1 MPTYSYQVQ
10 GPQGSTRSGLI
21 RAENISQAGAKA
33 RAGGGYLLNISP
45 TGATAGADLL
55 EKLRKL
61 NVESGPGLKDVL
73 GFTNQLAVMIKAGI
87 NIRNA
92 IDGIAEQTKK
102 QKFKGIIQQIKT
114 DVEAGVAFSDA
125 LAKHQKIFSP
135 LYINMVRASELSG
148 NLGRMLERIG
158 NYLEQQLETRSMIR
172 GALIYPAIIGFMA
185 VATTIFLLT
194 FVLPRFMTIFAG
206 REDILPTPTKMLIAT
221 SQFMRTYWYAL
232 LGVLALLVW
241 GFLMA
246 IRTKR
251 GRLIWDTVKLKV
263 PLFRTMFRAL
273 YITRGLHTMGELVN
287 AGVPMLDTLHITGQV
302 CGNVLYK
309 NMWDKVHTAVKQGEK
324 IANPLRSQA
333 LLPSSVVQMVS
344 AGEDSGNLGEVM
356 RDVSQYYAKELRS
369 TIKAVTAMIEPLMI
383 VVMGFLVGFIAM
395 SIILPIFKMSSL
407 VR

>member
-1 MPTYSYQVQ
+1 
-10 GPQGSTRSGLI
+10 
-21 RAENISQAGAKA
+21 
-33 RAGGGYLLNISP
+33 LNISP